1 MSSVGLV
8 LGGGG
13 VTGAAYQ
20 TGVLTAIQ
28 LATGWDP
35 RSAEVVVGTS
45 GGAVVAAMARG
56 PGVSMHALV
65 GDAATREE
73 FAGELRSQI
82 FQRTR
87 LKGVARWARHGLL
100 RGLRHPG
107 VNFVLG
113 TPAPYR
119 ADGIGDWVNDRF
131 GPFHSWPDKAT
142 VIASY
147 DLASGRRVAF
157 GTQDNPDVALPE
169 AVAASCA
176 VPLFYE
182 PYRIDGR
189 DYVDAGVVSGT
200 NADLVLGAPEPL
212 DLLIII
218 APIGVSSSRSRQR
231 FYEPMFDRAG
241 RLALGEEIERIE
253 EEWPNTEILVMTPS
267 DVVLAQMRPNPMSP
281 EATVP
286 TFIRTLRSM
295 KRELAEPE
303 TWAVLERHLEPTLEG
318 SNAFD

>member
-35 RSAEVVVGTS
+35 KSADVIVGTS

-56 PGVSMHALV
+56 PGVSMHALI
-65 GDAATREE
+65 GDAASRED
-73 FAGELRSQI
+73 FAAELREWI

-100 RGLRHPG
+100 RGLRRPG
-107 VNFVLG
+107 VNFILG

-119 ADGIGDWVNDRF
+119 ADGIGQWVDDRF
-131 GPFHSWPDKAT
+131 GPFPRWPDKAT

-147 DLASGRRVAF
+147 DLASARRVAF
-157 GTQDNPDVALPE
+157 GTHDSPDVSLPD

-189 DYVDAGVVSGT
+189 DYVDGGVVSGT
-200 NADLVLGAPEPL
+200 SADLVLGAPEPL
-212 DLLIII
+212 DLIIVI

-231 FYEPMFDRAG
+231 FYEPMLDRAG
-241 RLALGEEIERIE
+241 RLALGEEMERIE
-253 EEWPNTEILVMTPS
+253 EEWPDTEILVMTPS

-303 TWAVLERHLEPTLEG
+303 TWALLARHLQPSHERVK
-318 SNAFD
+318 

>member
-1 MSSVGLV
+1 
-8 LGGGG
+8 
-13 VTGAAYQ
+13 
-20 TGVLTAIQ
+20 
-28 LATGWDP
+28 
-35 RSAEVVVGTS
+35 
-45 GGAVVAAMARG
+45 
-56 PGVSMHALV
+56 
-65 GDAATREE
+65 
-73 FAGELRSQI
+73 
-82 FQRTR
+82 
-87 LKGVARWARHGLL
+87 
-100 RGLRHPG
+100 
-107 VNFVLG
+107 
-113 TPAPYR
+113 
-119 ADGIGDWVNDRF
+119 
-131 GPFHSWPDKAT
+131 
-142 VIASY
+142 
-147 DLASGRRVAF
+147 
-157 GTQDNPDVALPE
+157 
-169 AVAASCA
+169 
-176 VPLFYE
+176 
-182 PYRIDGR
+182 
-189 DYVDAGVVSGT
+189 
-200 NADLVLGAPEPL
+200 EPL